1 MRSEQKI
8 ADHSCFLFV
17 VAVQSLSCVQPFAT
31 PWTAACQA
39 PLSSTILQSLLKFM
53 SIELVVLSNYLIF
66 CRPLLL
72 LPSIFPSIR
81 VFSSESAL
89 CIRWISSLHIG
100 ASALA
105 SVFPM
110 TIQGWFHLGL
120 TGLISLLSKG
130 FSRVFSS
137 NTIWKHQFFSSQPSL
152 GFNSHIHTWLLE
164 EHSFD

>member
-1 MRSEQKI
+1 M
-8 ADHSCFLFV
+8 LFICCCCS
-17 VAVQSLSCVQPFAT
+17 VAKLWLNSNNLLQPFAT
-31 PWTAACQA
+31 PWTAARQA

-53 SIELVVLSNYLIF
+53 SIELVMLSNYLIF

-110 TIQGWFHLGL
+110 TIQGWFYLGL
-120 TGLISLLSKG
+120 TGWIPCSPRASQESSPTPQFKNINSLALSLLYG
-130 FSRVFSS
+130 PTHMASS
-137 NTIWKHQFFSSQPSL
+137 AAQW
-152 GFNSHIHTWLLE
+152 
-164 EHSFD
+164 